1 MLCVVQ
7 GTVSIAGY
15 TLWAGVRRLCMVGGR
30 YIGHKEVR
38 HNCGKGTLG
47 E

>member
-1 MLCVVQ
+1 MGVDILRHC
-7 GTVSIAGY
+7 GCIYMTVE
-15 TLWAGVRRLCMVGGR
+15 VRRLCIVGGR

-38 HNCGKGTLG
+38 HNCGKGTFG